1 MCLNMPKSIEDA
13 DVGPLE
19 VHTAGVILSFSSSKA
34 MLKELPSFYRQTDSL
49 YRNQAK
55 QFDVWLPMQ
64 PATGE
69 YITGCGEGDGTYADV
84 GSRHLRRAEGKA
96 PCINATGSHIQQ
108 ILAEPACGESR

>member
-1 MCLNMPKSIEDA
+1 MPKSIEDA

-19 VHTAGVILSFSSSKA
+19 VHTAGVILSFNSSKA